1 MDREQL
7 NKIDNRILYFNLL
20 FTQGILFILGTI
32 LYLSLLRD
40 EVLLKELFHVKDLLF
55 NLKVGFLFASIVILL
70 DILLMKWLPWHYF
83 DDGGINERI
92 FRDLTPFQI
101 AFVAFLVA
109 FVEEWLFRGVF
120 QSMIGILWTGLL
132 FSLIHI
138 RYLKKQVL
146 FSILL
151 VVSFGLGILYE
162 KTGSMW
168 TVIFAHF
175 LIDFCFGMM
184 IRYKWFP
191 QKNE

>member
-1 MDREQL
+1 MDRDQL
-7 NKIDNRILYFNLL
+7 NQIDNRILYLNLL
-20 FTQGILFILGTI
+20 FTQAILFIFGTI
-32 LYLSLLRD
+32 LYFSFLRN
-40 EVLLKELFHVKDLLF
+40 ELPLKELFHVNDLL
-55 NLKVGFLFASIVILL
+55 LSLIIGFIFASIVILL
-70 DILLMKWLPWHYF
+70 DILLMKWLPLHYF

-92 FRDLTPFQI
+92 FRDLTPLQI
-101 AFVAFLVA
+101 ALVAFLVA
-109 FVEEWLFRGVF
+109 LVEEWLFRGVL

-138 RYLKKQVL
+138 RYLKKHVL
-146 FSILL
+146 FIMLL

-175 LIDFCFGMM
+175 VIDFCFGMM